1 MILSMTGYG
10 RGEFENE
17 NYKIVTEMKTVNHR
31 YCDIIIKM
39 PKKLTALE
47 ERMKALIKERI
58 SRGRVEVYINYD
70 EIIKNEYNVSPNYEV
85 LDQYYG
91 ALTQIKDKYELK
103 ETISV
108 GLLSKYPDAL
118 EISYEE
124 TDLEAVWAV
133 MEKSLLNALDS
144 VFNMRDVEG
153 AKLKEDVISRVS
165 NIKTMLQSIEA
176 LVPEIVQNHKEKMIE
191 RIRELLEGEVEVD
204 QDRVI
209 HEVAVYAD
217 KTSIAE
223 EVTRLYSHF
232 DQLDHFLEKGGSVG
246 RKLDFLV
253 QELNREVNTIGS
265 KSPDIDISNYV
276 IEMKSEVEKIRE
288 QIQNIE

>member
-17 NYKIVTEMKTVNHR
+17 NYRITAEIKTVNHR

-39 PKKLTALE
+39 PKKLIALE
-47 ERMKALIKERI
+47 EQMKTLIKEKI
-58 SRGRVEVYINYD
+58 NRGRVEVYINYD
-70 EIIKNEYNVSPNYEV
+70 EVVKNEYNIEPNYAV
-85 LDQYYG
+85 LDQYHNALVSIKEKYG
-91 ALTQIKDKYELK
+91 LTES
-103 ETISV
+103 ISL

-118 EISYEE
+118 DVTYEE
-124 TDLEAVWAV
+124 TDQEAIWTV
-133 MEKSLLNALDS
+133 MQESLNKAIES
-144 VFNMRDVEG
+144 VFAMRDVEG
-153 AKLKEDVISRVS
+153 GKLKQDIVERIASL
-165 NIKTMLQSIEA
+165 KTMLDAIEA
-176 LVPEIVQNHKEKMIE
+176 MVPEIVKNHKSKMTE
-191 RIRELLEGEVEVD
+191 RIHELLDGEVEVD
-204 QDRVI
+204 QDRII

-232 DQLDHFLEKGGSVG
+232 DQLHHFLEKGGNVG

-265 KSPDIDISNYV
+265 KSPDVDISNYV

>member
-70 EIIKNEYNVSPNYEV
+70 EIIKNEYNVSPNFEV

-204 QDRVI
+204 QDRII

-232 DQLDHFLEKGGSVG
+232 DQLDHFLQKGGSVG

>member
-17 NYKIVTEMKTVNHR
+17 NYKIITEMKTVNHR

-70 EIIKNEYNVSPNYEV
+70 EIIKNEYNVSPNFEV

-133 MEKSLLNALDS
+133 MEKSLINALDS
-144 VFNMRDVEG
+144 VSHMRDVEG
-153 AKLKEDVISRVS
+153 AKLKEDIISRVS
-165 NIKTMLQSIEA
+165 SIKTMLQSIEV

-191 RIRELLEGEVEVD
+191 RIRELLEGEIEVD

-232 DQLDHFLEKGGSVG
+232 DQLDHFLQKGGSVG

>member
-17 NYKIVTEMKTVNHR
+17 NYKITAEMKTVNHR

-39 PKKLTALE
+39 PKKLIALE
-47 ERMKALIKERI
+47 ERMKSLIKEKVN
-58 SRGRVEVYINYD
+58 RGRVEVYINYE
-70 EIIKNEYNVSPNYEV
+70 EIIKNDYNIEPNFAV
-85 LDQYYG
+85 LDQYHN
-91 ALTQIKDKYELK
+91 ALSSIKDKYDVK
-103 ETISV
+103 ETISL
-108 GLLSKYPDAL
+108 GLLSKFPDAL
-118 EISYEE
+118 EITYEE
-124 TDLEAVWAV
+124 TDQEAVWIV
-133 MEKSLLNALDS
+133 MQESLNRALES
-144 VFNMRDVEG
+144 VSNMREIEG
-153 AKLKEDVISRVS
+153 GKLKTDVINRVES
-165 NIKTMLQSIEA
+165 IKTMLESIEA
-176 LVPEIVQNHKEKMIE
+176 LVPDIVQNHKNKMTE
-191 RIRELLEGEVEVD
+191 RIHELLDGEVEVD
-204 QDRVI
+204 EDRIV

-232 DQLDHFLEKGGSVG
+232 DQLNHFMEKGGSVG